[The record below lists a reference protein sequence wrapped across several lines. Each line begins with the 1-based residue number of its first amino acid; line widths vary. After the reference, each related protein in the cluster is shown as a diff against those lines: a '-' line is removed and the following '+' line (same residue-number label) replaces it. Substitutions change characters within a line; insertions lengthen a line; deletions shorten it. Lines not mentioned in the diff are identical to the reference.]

1 MCKKIFNTNLTISYI
16 LKQIIPFIDDKVF
29 NDILCIS
36 HHNRLY
42 NLAEIFQHSASV
54 WLTPRGEE
62 EGDKPL
68 DEADKMLL
76 QQAML
81 PLMMSQF
88 MEPVMLLLHIVLQ
101 VMTHLLLL
109 AIAFLESLE
118 KTIPSMLKFL
128 RLALHV
134 MDKLMEVKTLSVK
147 SFDTTNSKIKSS
159 RFQKA
164 NLNHFKTCNL
174 DLASD
179 MATVELAH
187 KPNVARILN
196 ESLSDYSCV

>member
-1 MCKKIFNTNLTISYI
+1 M
-16 LKQIIPFIDDKVF
+16 IPFIDDKVF
-29 NDILCIS
+29 DDILYLS

-42 NLAEIFQHSASV
+42 NLVEIFQHSASV

-134 MDKLMEVKTLSVK
+134 MDKLMEV
-147 SFDTTNSKIKSS
+147 
-159 RFQKA
+159 
-164 NLNHFKTCNL
+164 
-174 DLASD
+174 
-179 MATVELAH
+179 
-187 KPNVARILN
+187 
-196 ESLSDYSCV
+196 